1 MAENITDISYLMILD
16 KIYTV
21 TSISFADMTI
31 TAEDEGINKK
41 DVPEC
46 EIFGVEDVEEF
57 SIKLVNRITPAEI
70 IDFLAV
76 TTGFIGSVLSTLRY
90 GASINPYSLIL
101 A

>member
-1 MAENITDISYLMILD
+1 MRIIAENITDISYLMILD

-57 SIKLVNRITPAEI
+57 NIKLVNRITPAEI
-70 IDFLAV
+70 IDFLEWKRKNNV
-76 TTGFIGSVLSTLRY
+76 Q
-90 GASINPYSLIL
+90 
-101 A
+101 

>member
-1 MAENITDISYLMILD
+1 MILD

-31 TAEDEGINKK
+31 TAEGEGINKK

-70 IDFLAV
+70 IDFLAWKRKNNV
-76 TTGFIGSVLSTLRY
+76 Q
-90 GASINPYSLIL
+90 
-101 A
+101 

>member
-1 MAENITDISYLMILD
+1 MILD

-21 TSISFADMTI
+21 TSISFADIPI

-70 IDFLAV
+70 IDFLAWKRKNNV
-76 TTGFIGSVLSTLRY
+76 Q
-90 GASINPYSLIL
+90 
-101 A
+101 

>member
-1 MAENITDISYLMILD
+1 MIRRTMMAENITDISYLIILD

-70 IDFLAV
+70 IDFLEWKRKNNV
-76 TTGFIGSVLSTLRY
+76 Q
-90 GASINPYSLIL
+90 
-101 A
+101 